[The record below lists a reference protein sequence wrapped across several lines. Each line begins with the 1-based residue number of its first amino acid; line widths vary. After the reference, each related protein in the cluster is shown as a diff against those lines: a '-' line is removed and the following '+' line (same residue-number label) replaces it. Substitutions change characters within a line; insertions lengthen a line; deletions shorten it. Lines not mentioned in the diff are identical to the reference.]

1 MNAKQAYVLSKH
13 YTDDSLIGLGALKGA
28 SCIIKKTEYKD
39 GINYVTFE
47 WTANDG
53 VTKKETQIAIHDG
66 TPVYEYTPGNS
77 YKYGDL
83 VIYQAMFYRC
93 VTDCVAGPTLDPTY
107 FAEIGSPDGNYDIVE
122 DATQLPARFSL
133 SDRKMYYSIDDL
145 SFWLWNGTQWVLQT
159 EYATENEVR
168 ALFD

>member
-1 MNAKQAYVLSKH
+1 MDKKAYILAKT
-13 YTDDSLIGLGALKGA
+13 YTDKSIAGTSGALAGKN
-28 SCIIKKTEYKD
+28 CTIKSQTYKD
-39 GINYVTFE
+39 GLNTVVFG
-47 WTANDG
+47 WTADDG
-53 VTKKETQIAIHDG
+53 STRETKIEIHDG
-66 TPVYEYTPGNS
+66 TPVYEYTPGNT